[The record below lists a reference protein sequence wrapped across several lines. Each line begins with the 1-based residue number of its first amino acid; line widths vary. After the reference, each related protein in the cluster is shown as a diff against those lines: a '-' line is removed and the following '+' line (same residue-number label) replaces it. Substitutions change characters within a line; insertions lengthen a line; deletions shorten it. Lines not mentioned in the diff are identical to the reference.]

1 MSIAENLN
9 AVRKNIS
16 DVCIKSGR
24 DTSDIKIIGV
34 TKRRTVEQI
43 NELVSLGVTDLGENR
58 VQELVEKYDKIK
70 RTSTLR
76 TVPVKELVEKYDKIN
91 GNVNWH
97 LIGTLQKNKVK
108 YIADKVVMIHSV
120 ESVSLAQEIDKQ
132 CAKIGRIMDVLVQ
145 VNVSGEETKSGIE
158 PQDAFEFVQKISVF
172 PNIRVRGLM
181 TMAPLNAKKD
191 EISRIFA
198 QLYQLSVDISS
209 KKYDNISMEYLSMGM
224 SNDYESAVEQGANIV
239 RIGSALFK

>member
-1 MSIAENLN
+1 
-9 AVRKNIS
+9 
-16 DVCIKSGR
+16 
-24 DTSDIKIIGV
+24 
-34 TKRRTVEQI
+34 
-43 NELVSLGVTDLGENR
+43 
-58 VQELVEKYDKIK
+58 
-70 RTSTLR
+70 
-76 TVPVKELVEKYDKIN
+76 
-91 GNVNWH
+91 
-97 LIGTLQKNKVK
+97 
-108 YIADKVVMIHSV
+108 MIHSV

-224 SNDYESAVEQGANIV
+224 SNDYELAVQQGANIV
-239 RIGSALFK
+239 RIGSALFN